1 MGIAELRETLT
12 HALTSAEAGN
22 VPETVRVLRAALEDV
37 DGERLLTTT
46 EAARMLGIRSINT
59 IKAWRRQGY
68 ITGVTIGNRTLI
80 PMTEVERLQASERV
94 RGVRL
99 AEQRHTESAALG
111 GDEEMSQ
118 EELDALDAGRP
129 GTLPWQ
135 RGAASHSSTK
145 TRFFSAHSDFTV

>member
-46 EAARMLGIRSINT
+46 EAAQVLGIRSINT
-59 IKAWRRQGY
+59 IKSWYRRGY

-80 PMTEVERLQASERV
+80 PMTEVERLQSSERV
-94 RGVRL
+94 HGIRL
-99 AEQRHTESAALG
+99 AEQLHTESAAPG

-135 RGAASHSSTK
+135 RST
-145 TRFFSAHSDFTV
+145 TNSPQSLSD